1 MQPSLGVSAKTL
13 PPPLRQAAEQLLGR
27 SLEDDEMLG
36 IFAFRKPEP
45 ARELSLE
52 EWDKDMSEIID
63 SFPQSPLLSDDAISR
78 ESIYTREDE
87 ML

>member
-1 MQPSLGVSAKTL
+1 MQPTIGVSAKTL

-27 SLEDDEMLG
+27 SLKDDEMLG
-36 IFAFRKPEP
+36 LFTFRNPEP
-45 ARELSLE
+45 VRELSFE
-52 EWDKDMSEIID
+52 EWDKEMNEIID
-63 SFPQSPLLSDDAISR
+63 SFPQSPLLSDEAISR